1 MANQINIQVGADIKE
16 LQTGISQA
24 VQVMQDAGRDMT
36 GVSESVRRLTEGNFK
51 SLSQAYRTTSR
62 DAEILAS
69 HLGTESEAFRQ
80 AAQMAQAYGTQLND
94 VKAKI
99 AGIDLTNQPVQ
110 KAAGQF
116 NMLGNS
122 INQLTRELPAFTY
135 SMQTGF
141 MAISN
146 NIPMFVDQIQAIKR
160 ANVELVKSGQ
170 PVQSVFSQ
178 ISSAFFSFN
187 TAISLGVTALT
198 MFGPALI
205 SSLVGIKETAQEIEN
220 AKNAMRAYND
230 EIDRFILSEQDL
242 AIQRLNIAYE
252 NAKKKIDDQIAIAQM
267 QMDIT
272 KRSGQEISAEE
283 IKNVKKL
290 KDTLL
295 VMEKNYQGQ
304 VSKIREKFKEEPK
317 KEYNLKMPV
326 ELELKEGVLQKFTSQ
341 LINKDTRIK
350 LKKFFGEVGGD
361 MLKSTIDI
369 KDFVEKVEAPISALE
384 QRIGKYS
391 ELIASALGGIGV
403 ALGQALFVGGK
414 DAFKDAGKTVIKMLG
429 QIAAQIGAAMIAIGI
444 PMLAGTITA
453 PEGKKMI
460 AGGIALSIVGG
471 AMMASGSA
479 PNSSGGGGGGGGG
492 LDNSMQSSMPNFQP
506 QFASNSQFL
515 MLDSRV
521 RGTDIIIS
529 ANNQSRQNRR
539 IR

>member
-94 VKAKI
+94 VRAKI

-170 PVQSVFSQ
+170 PVQSVFTQ

-242 AIQRLNIAYE
+242 AIQRLNIAYA
-252 NAKKKIDDQIAIAQM
+252 NAKKKIDDQIVIAQM

-295 VMEKNYQGQ
+295 VMENNYQGQ

-326 ELELKEGVLQKFTSQ
+326 ELELKEGVMQKFTTE
-341 LINKDTRIK
+341 LLNKDTRIK

-369 KDFVEKVEAPISALE
+369 KDFVEKVERPISALE
-384 QRIGKYS
+384 ERIGKYS
-391 ELIASALGGIGV
+391 ELIASALSNIGV
-403 ALGQALFVGGK
+403 ALGQALVTGEFE
-414 DAFKDAGKTVIKMLG
+414 DAGKTIIKMLG

-444 PMLAGTITA
+444 PMLGTPLAT
-453 PEGKKMI
+453 EGIKLI
-460 AGGIALSIVGG
+460 AGGTALTIVGG
-471 AMMASGSA
+471 AMMASGS
-479 PNSSGGGGGGGGG
+479 PSKSSSGGGGGSIASG
-492 LDNSMQSSMPNFQP
+492 SMQSSMPNFQP